1 MRVLVD
7 ECLPRRLGRELAGH
21 DVDTVAQAGWSGA
34 KNGELL
40 RRAAER
46 YGALITIDQRFAE
59 GQPVPSALTLIML
72 AAPSNRLESL
82 LPLVPAILHA
92 LENPKGGERVRV
104 GG

>member
-1 MRVLVD
+1 VRVLLD

-34 KNGELL
+34 NNGELL

-59 GQPVPSALTLIML
+59 GRPVPPTLSLITL
-72 AAPSNRLESL
+72 AAPSNRLDSL
-82 LPLVPAILHA
+82 LPLVPAILRA
-92 LENPKGGERVRV
+92 LDNPKWGERIRV
-104 GG
+104 GD